1 MGSSKSNYTYPEIK
15 DHKILYKGKRFWIFE
30 ISAEFPYEGNQEFF
44 DVIVYDKGYGADIAG
59 VRKSA
64 NGYVGSL
71 IGTMDSVSVSGK
83 SPIELLESVINAM
96 RRYERHCSGSVSPY
110 TPRFRKS
117 VAKK

>member
-30 ISAEFPYEGNQEFF
+30 ISSAFPYKGEQQRF
-44 DVIVYDKGYGADIAG
+44 DVIVYDKHYGADIAG
-59 VRKSA
+59 VRKTA

-71 IGTMDSVSVSGK
+71 IGTMDSVSASGK
-83 SPIELLESVINAM
+83 SPIELLENVINAM
-96 RRYERHCSGSVSPY
+96 RDYERHFSGSVSPD

-117 VAKK
+117 VAKT